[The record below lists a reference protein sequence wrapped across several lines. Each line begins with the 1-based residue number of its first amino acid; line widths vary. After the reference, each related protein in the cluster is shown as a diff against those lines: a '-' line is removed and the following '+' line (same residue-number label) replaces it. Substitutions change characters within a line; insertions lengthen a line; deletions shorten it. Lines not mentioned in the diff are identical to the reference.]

1 MKLSFFAATAVIA
14 ISGLSHALNLGGYV
28 ESTHIANLAQID
40 ALPLEFAQQGG
51 PVLLPQATL
60 DEYWALFDN
69 TVKNGKRDGQMDKG
83 ELNKAMIALGQP
95 ESERTD
101 EKLQSMIDKY
111 DLNGDGTLSYDEF
124 LKMMNWAPLPEQ
136 KPAPAPAPA
145 APADPA
151 KKGGDGTAAPAAKPA
166 APAADA
172 GKDAGKKA
180 TDCQKLS
187 DAAATCKAN
196 KEKKEAE
203 DEAKKEEEKTKEED
217 KKKKEDDKTK

>member
-1 MKLSFFAATAVIA
+1 MD
-14 ISGLSHALNLGGYV
+14 LN
-28 ESTHIANLAQID
+28 
-40 ALPLEFAQQGG
+40 
-51 PVLLPQATL
+51 
-60 DEYWALFDN
+60 
-69 TVKNGKRDGQMDKG
+69 
-83 ELNKAMIALGQP
+83 ELNKAMKDLGQP
-95 ESERTD
+95 ESERTE
-101 EKLQSMIDKY
+101 EKLQAMIDKY
-111 DLNGDGTLSYDEF
+111 DLNGDGTLSYEEF
-124 LKMMNWAPLPEQ
+124 LIMMNWGPLPEE

-151 KKGGDGTAAPAAKPA
+151 KKGGDGAAAKTAPAPA
-166 APAADA
+166 TPADA

-217 KKKKEDDKTK
+217 KAKKEADKTK

>member
-1 MKLSFFAATAVIA
+1 M
-14 ISGLSHALNLGGYV
+14 
-28 ESTHIANLAQID
+28 
-40 ALPLEFAQQGG
+40 G
-51 PVLLPQATL
+51 PQSTL

-69 TVKNGKRDGQMDKG
+69 TIKNGKRDGQMDKG

-101 EKLQSMIDKY
+101 EKLQAMIDKY

-124 LKMMNWAPLPEQ
+124 LIMMNWGPLPEQ

-151 KKGGDGTAAPAAKPA
+151 KKGGDAGAAKPAAKPA
-166 APAADA
+166 APADA

-180 TDCQKLS
+180 TDCQKLA

-217 KKKKEDDKTK
+217 KAKKEADKTK

>member
-1 MKLSFFAATAVIA
+1 MD
-14 ISGLSHALNLGGYV
+14 LN
-28 ESTHIANLAQID
+28 
-40 ALPLEFAQQGG
+40 
-51 PVLLPQATL
+51 
-60 DEYWALFDN
+60 
-69 TVKNGKRDGQMDKG
+69 
-83 ELNKAMIALGQP
+83 ELNKAMIQLGQP
-95 ESERTD
+95 ESERTE
-101 EKLQSMIDKY
+101 EKLQAMIDKY
-111 DLNGDGTLSYDEF
+111 DLNGDGTLSYEEF
-124 LKMMNWAPLPEQ
+124 LIMMNWGPLPET

-151 KKGGDGTAAPAAKPA
+151 KKGGDGAAAKTAPAPAAP
-166 APAADA
+166 ADA

-217 KKKKEDDKTK
+217 KAKKEADKTK

>member
-1 MKLSFFAATAVIA
+1 MD
-14 ISGLSHALNLGGYV
+14 LN
-28 ESTHIANLAQID
+28 
-40 ALPLEFAQQGG
+40 
-51 PVLLPQATL
+51 
-60 DEYWALFDN
+60 
-69 TVKNGKRDGQMDKG
+69 
-83 ELNKAMIALGQP
+83 ELNKAMKDLGQP
-95 ESERTD
+95 ESERTE
-101 EKLQSMIDKY
+101 EKLQAMIDKY
-111 DLNGDGTLSYDEF
+111 DLNGDGTLSYEEF
-124 LKMMNWAPLPEQ
+124 LIMMNWGPLPEE

-151 KKGGDGTAAPAAKPA
+151 KKGGDGAAAKTAPAPAAKPA
-166 APAADA
+166 APADA

-217 KKKKEDDKTK
+217 KAKKEADKTK

>member
-1 MKLSFFAATAVIA
+1 MD
-14 ISGLSHALNLGGYV
+14 LN
-28 ESTHIANLAQID
+28 
-40 ALPLEFAQQGG
+40 
-51 PVLLPQATL
+51 
-60 DEYWALFDN
+60 
-69 TVKNGKRDGQMDKG
+69 
-83 ELNKAMIALGQP
+83 ELNKAMKDLGQP
-95 ESERTD
+95 ESERTE
-101 EKLQSMIDKY
+101 EKLQAMIDKY
-111 DLNGDGTLSYDEF
+111 DLNGDGTLSYEEF
-124 LKMMNWAPLPEQ
+124 LIMMNWGPLPET

-151 KKGGDGTAAPAAKPA
+151 KKGGDGAAAKTAPAPA
-166 APAADA
+166 TPADA

-217 KKKKEDDKTK
+217 KAKKEADKTK